1 MTPPA
6 VSLYKEDS
14 PMREQQN
21 KTINHSGTTEEQ
33 MATQQGHQAEGS
45 TKKHRTFLGY
55 LALMGPAFV
64 VGAWQFGPGNL
75 TTAVQ
80 AGSRFDYTLVW
91 VIAVSTILMIFF
103 TDMSVRLG
111 IATPVSL
118 ISSIKEHLGK
128 WVGLLAGFGVFGI
141 TLMFSVGNAVGSG
154 LGLSLIFGGS
164 PVLWT
169 VVCTIAVGI
178 VLAFKNV
185 YGIVEKA
192 LLVIVVLMGLA
203 FIASTVVAQPDWYRS
218 MAGMVPS
225 LPAGS
230 EILIVALVGTNFSIN
245 AAFYTSY
252 GIKEHRRT
260 RADYR
265 DITLVDTIPG
275 IVAPGIMT
283 ALVIMVAAAV
293 LGKTGAEAG
302 TINALASIFTPLAG
316 PTGAMLFALGLS
328 GAAFSSMI
336 ANATAGGTMLSDAIG
351 RGAKAGSP
359 AARIFTAAILVFGMI
374 ITLSFQSSPVGL
386 IVIAQ
391 SLTVLIAPLLGVLIV
406 TMANKT
412 AVMGDLRN
420 KWWQNLF
427 GAIGLIAIF
436 ALSFRLISTLIG

>member
-1 MTPPA
+1 
-6 VSLYKEDS
+6 
-14 PMREQQN
+14 MREQN
-21 KTINHSGTTEEQ
+21 RTITHPGTRDEQ
-33 MATQQGHQAEGS
+33 MATQHGTPNQGT
-45 TKKHRTFLGY
+45 TKKQRTFLGY

-80 AGSRFDYTLVW
+80 AGSRFDYSLVW
-91 VIAVSTILMIFF
+91 VIAVSTVLMIFF

-111 IATPVSL
+111 IVTPVSL

-128 WVGLLAGFGVFGI
+128 WVGVLAGFGVFGI

-154 LGLSLIFGGS
+154 LGLSLVFGGS

-169 VVCTIAVGI
+169 VVCTAAVGF
-178 VLAFKNV
+178 VLAFRNV
-185 YGIVEKA
+185 YGVVEKV
-192 LLVIVVLMGLA
+192 LLGIVVLMGLA
-203 FIASTVVAQPDWYRS
+203 FIASTIVAQPDWYRS
-218 MAGMVPS
+218 MAGMVPQ

-252 GIKEHRRT
+252 GVKEHRRT

-283 ALVIMVAAAV
+283 ALVILVAAAV

-302 TINALASIFTPLAG
+302 TINALASVFTPLAG
-316 PTGAMLFALGLS
+316 PVGSMVFALGLS

-336 ANATAGGTMLSDAIG
+336 ANATAGGTMLSDALG
-351 RGAKAGSP
+351 RGPKAGSP
-359 AARIFTAAILVFGMI
+359 TARICTGLILAFGLI

-391 SLTVLIAPLLGVLIV
+391 SLTVLIAPLLGILIV

-420 KWWQNLF
+420 KWWHNVF
-427 GAIGLIAIF
+427 AVVGLIAII
-436 ALSFRLISTLIG
+436 SSSIRLITILIG

>member
-1 MTPPA
+1 
-6 VSLYKEDS
+6 
-14 PMREQQN
+14 MREQN
-21 KTINHSGTTEEQ
+21 RIIHTRDEQ
-33 MATQQGHQAEGS
+33 RGQMVTPES
-45 TKKHRTFLGY
+45 TSLTSPPAKRRSFLGY

-80 AGSRFDYTLVW
+80 AGSRFDYSLVW
-91 VIAVSTILMIFF
+91 VIAISTILMIFF

-111 IATPVSL
+111 IATPTSL
-118 ISSIKEHLGK
+118 ITSIKDHLGK
-128 WVGLLAGFGVFGI
+128 WVGVLAGFGVFGI

-154 LGLSLIFGGS
+154 LGLSLVFGGS

-169 VVCTIAVGI
+169 VVCTAAVGF

-192 LLVIVVLMGLA
+192 LLVIVVLMGIA

-218 MAGMVPS
+218 MEGMVPS

-252 GIKEHRRT
+252 GVKEHRRT
-260 RADYR
+260 RSDYR

-275 IVAPGIMT
+275 IIAPGIMT
-283 ALVIMVAAAV
+283 ALVILVAAAV

-302 TINALASIFTPLAG
+302 TINALASVFAPLAG
-316 PTGAMLFALGLS
+316 PVGSMLFALGLS

-336 ANATAGGTMLSDAIG
+336 ANATAGGTMLSDGLG

-359 AARIFTAAILVFGMI
+359 TARIITGMILAFGLI
-374 ITLSFQSSPVGL
+374 ITLTFQSSPVAL

-391 SLTVLIAPLLGVLIV
+391 SLTVLIAPMLGVLIV
-406 TMANKT
+406 IMANR
-412 AVMGDLRN
+412 ASIMGELRN
-420 KWWQNLF
+420 KWWHNLF
-427 GAIGLIAIF
+427 GAIGLVAIV
-436 ALSFRLISTLIG
+436 ASSVRLITTLLG

>member
-1 MTPPA
+1 MSEQNETIPA
-6 VSLYKEDS
+6 LDNQRGQMV
-14 PMREQQN
+14 M
-21 KTINHSGTTEEQ
+21 HEEN
-33 MATQQGHQAEGS
+33 AVPAAPA
-45 TKKHRTFLGY
+45 KRRTFLGY

-91 VIAVSTILMIFF
+91 VIAVSTVLMIFF

-111 IATPVSL
+111 IVTPTSL
-118 ISSIKEHLGK
+118 ITSIKEHLGK
-128 WVGLLAGFGVFGI
+128 WVGILAGFGVFGI

-154 LGLSLIFGGS
+154 LGLSLVFGGS

-169 VVCTIAVGI
+169 VVCTAAVAF

-192 LLVIVVLMGLA
+192 LLAIVVLMGIA
-203 FIASTVVAQPDWYRS
+203 FIASTIVAQPDWYRS
-218 MAGMVPS
+218 MEGMVPT
-225 LPAGS
+225 LPPGS

-252 GIKEHRRT
+252 GIKENRRT

-265 DITLVDTIPG
+265 DITLVDTVPG

-302 TINALASIFTPLAG
+302 TINALASVFAPLAG
-316 PTGAMLFALGLS
+316 PVGSMLFALGLS

-336 ANATAGGTMLSDAIG
+336 ANATAGGTMFSDALG
-351 RGAKAGSP
+351 RGAEAGSA
-359 AARIFTAAILVFGMI
+359 AARIVTGVILAFGLV
-374 ITLSFQSSPVGL
+374 ITLAFQSSPVGL

-391 SLTVLIAPLLGVLIV
+391 SLTVLIAPLLGVLMFI
-406 TMANKT
+406 MAIR
-412 AVMGDLRN
+412 ASLMGELRN
-420 KWWQNLF
+420 KWWHNLF
-427 GAIGLIAIF
+427 GAIGLIAII
-436 ALSFRLISTLIG
+436 ASSLRLITTLLG

>member
-1 MTPPA
+1 MSEPKNTIA
-6 VSLYKEDS
+6 S
-14 PMREQQN
+14 PHAHRG
-21 KTINHSGTTEEQ
+21 H
-33 MATQQGHQAEGS
+33 MATTPDHHPAPEARP
-45 TKKHRTFLGY
+45 KRRTFLGY

-80 AGSRFDYTLVW
+80 AGSRYDYTLIW

-111 IATPVSL
+111 IAAPGSL
-118 ISSIKEHLGK
+118 ITAIKHHLGK
-128 WVGLLAGFGVFGI
+128 WVGVLAGCGVFGI

-154 LGLSLIFGGS
+154 LGLSLVFGGS

-169 VVCTIAVGI
+169 VVCTAAVGF
-178 VLAFKNV
+178 VLAFRNV

-192 LLVIVVLMGLA
+192 LLVIVLLMGIA
-203 FIASTVVAQPDWYRS
+203 FIASTIVAQPDWYRA
-218 MAGMVPS
+218 MEGMTPS

-252 GIKEHRRT
+252 GIKENGRT

-283 ALVIMVAAAV
+283 ALVIMVSAAV

-302 TINALASIFTPLAG
+302 TINALASVFTPLAG
-316 PTGAMLFALGLS
+316 PVGATVFALGLS

-336 ANATAGGTMLSDAIG
+336 ANATAGGTMFSDALG

-359 AARIFTAAILVFGMI
+359 TARIFTGVILAFGLV

-391 SLTVLIAPLLGVLIV
+391 SLTVLIAPMLGVLIV
-406 TMANKT
+406 IMANKKS
-412 AVMGDLRN
+412 VIGDLRN

-427 GAIGLIAIF
+427 GAIGLIAIV
-436 ALSFRLISTLIG
+436 ASSLRLITTLIG

>member
-1 MTPPA
+1 MSEPKNTIA
-6 VSLYKEDS
+6 S
-14 PMREQQN
+14 PHAHRG
-21 KTINHSGTTEEQ
+21 H
-33 MATQQGHQAEGS
+33 MATTPDHHPAPAAEP
-45 TKKHRTFLGY
+45 KRRTFLGY

-80 AGSRFDYTLVW
+80 AGSRYDYTLIW
-91 VIAVSTILMIFF
+91 VIAVSTVLMIFF

-111 IATPVSL
+111 IAAPGSL
-118 ISSIKEHLGK
+118 ITAIKQHLGK
-128 WVGLLAGFGVFGI
+128 WVGVLAGCGVFGI

-154 LGLSLIFGGS
+154 LGLSLVFGGS

-169 VVCTIAVGI
+169 VVCTAAVGF
-178 VLAFKNV
+178 VLAFRNV

-192 LLVIVVLMGLA
+192 LLVIVLLMGIA
-203 FIASTVVAQPDWYRS
+203 FIASTIVAQPDWYRA
-218 MAGMVPS
+218 MEGMTPS

-252 GIKEHRRT
+252 GIKENRRT

-283 ALVIMVAAAV
+283 ALVIMVSAAV

-302 TINALASIFTPLAG
+302 TINALASVFTPLAG
-316 PTGAMLFALGLS
+316 PVGATVFALGLS

-336 ANATAGGTMLSDAIG
+336 ANATAGGTMFSDALG

-359 AARIFTAAILVFGMI
+359 TARIFTGVILAFGLL
-374 ITLSFQSSPVGL
+374 ITLSFQASPVGL

-406 TMANKT
+406 IMANKKS
-412 AVMGDLRN
+412 VIGDLRN

-427 GAIGLIAIF
+427 GALGLIAIV
-436 ALSFRLISTLIG
+436 ASSLRLITTLVG

>member
-1 MTPPA
+1 M
-6 VSLYKEDS
+6 SLYKEDS

-21 KTINHSGTTEEQ
+21 KTITRPGTREEQ
-33 MATQQGHQAEGS
+33 MAAQQGNPAQDA

-80 AGSRFDYTLVW
+80 AGSRFDYSLVW

-111 IATPVSL
+111 IATPTSL
-118 ISSIKEHLGK
+118 ITSIKEHLGK
-128 WVGLLAGFGVFGI
+128 WVGVLAGFGVFGI

-169 VVCTIAVGI
+169 VVCTAAVAF

-192 LLVIVVLMGLA
+192 LLVIVVLMGIA

-218 MAGMVPS
+218 MEGMVPQ

-316 PTGAMLFALGLS
+316 PVGAMLFALGLS

-336 ANATAGGTMLSDAIG
+336 ANATAGGTMLSDAMG

-359 AARIFTAAILVFGMI
+359 AARIVTGMILTFGLI
-374 ITLSFQSSPVGL
+374 ITLSFQSSPVAL

-391 SLTVLIAPLLGVLIV
+391 SLTVLIAPMLGVLIV
-406 TMANKT
+406 IMANRRSI
-412 AVMGDLRN
+412 MGDLRN
-420 KWWQNLF
+420 KWWHNLF
-427 GAIGLIAIF
+427 GAIGLIAII
-436 ALSFRLISTLIG
+436 ASSIRLITTLLG

>member
-1 MTPPA
+1 MSEPHNTHHALKDQPTGAALPRNGPEA
-6 VSLYKEDS
+6 EVPKKRRSL
-14 PMREQQN
+14 
-21 KTINHSGTTEEQ
+21 
-33 MATQQGHQAEGS
+33 
-45 TKKHRTFLGY
+45 LGY

-80 AGSRFDYTLVW
+80 AGSRFDYSLVW
-91 VIAVSTILMIFF
+91 VIALSTVLMIFF

-111 IATPVSL
+111 IATPTSL
-118 ISSIKEHLGK
+118 ITSIKEHLGR
-128 WVGLLAGFGVFGI
+128 WAGILAGFGVFGI

-154 LGLSLIFGGS
+154 LGLSLVFGGS

-169 VVCTIAVGI
+169 VVCTAAVGI

-192 LLVIVVLMGLA
+192 LLAIVVLMGIA

-218 MAGMVPS
+218 MEGMIPT
-225 LPAGS
+225 LPPGS
-230 EILIVALVGTNFSIN
+230 EILVVALVGTNFSIN
-245 AAFYTSY
+245 AAFYASY

-293 LGKTGAEAG
+293 LGQTGSEAG
-302 TINALASIFTPLAG
+302 TINDLASIFTPLAG
-316 PTGAMLFALGLS
+316 PVGALLFALGLS

-336 ANATAGGTMLSDAIG
+336 ANATAGGTMLSDALG
-351 RGAKAGSP
+351 RGAQAGSP
-359 AARIFTAAILVFGMI
+359 TARIVTGIILAFGLI

-391 SLTVLIAPLLGVLIV
+391 SLTVLIAPFLGILIV
-406 TMANKT
+406 IMANRRSI
-412 AVMGDLRN
+412 MGDLRN
-420 KWWQNLF
+420 KWWHNLF
-427 GAIGLIAIF
+427 GALGLIAIV
-436 ALSFRLISTLIG
+436 ASSIRLITTLVG

>member
-1 MTPPA
+1 MREHNKTAHAVKDQPGHA
-6 VSLYKEDS
+6 VS
-14 PMREQQN
+14 N
-21 KTINHSGTTEEQ
+21 EE
-33 MATQQGHQAEGS
+33 ASLTPGAP
-45 TKKHRTFLGY
+45 KRRTFLGY

-169 VVCTIAVGI
+169 VVCTIAVAI

-192 LLVIVVLMGLA
+192 LLVFVVLMGIA

-218 MAGMVPS
+218 LEGMVPQ

-230 EILIVALVGTNFSIN
+230 ELLIIALVGTNFSIN

-336 ANATAGGTMLSDAIG
+336 ANATAGGTMLSDAVG

-359 AARIFTAAILVFGMI
+359 AARIFTAAILAFGLI

>member
-1 MTPPA
+1 M
-6 VSLYKEDS
+6 SLYKEDS

-21 KTINHSGTTEEQ
+21 KTITRPGTREEQ
-33 MATQQGHQAEGS
+33 MAAQQGNPAQDA

-80 AGSRFDYTLVW
+80 AGSRFDYSLVW

-111 IATPVSL
+111 IATPTSL
-118 ISSIKEHLGK
+118 ITSIKEHLGK
-128 WVGLLAGFGVFGI
+128 WVGVLAGFGVFGI

-169 VVCTIAVGI
+169 VVCTAAVAF

-192 LLVIVVLMGLA
+192 LLVIVVLMGIA

-218 MAGMVPS
+218 MEGMVPQ

-275 IVAPGIMT
+275 IVAPGVMT

-316 PTGAMLFALGLS
+316 PVGAMLFALGLS

-336 ANATAGGTMLSDAIG
+336 ANATAGGTMLSDAMG

-359 AARIFTAAILVFGMI
+359 AARIVTGMILTFGLI
-374 ITLSFQSSPVGL
+374 ITLSFQSSPVAL

-391 SLTVLIAPLLGVLIV
+391 SLTVLIAPMLGVLIV
-406 TMANKT
+406 IMANRRSI
-412 AVMGDLRN
+412 MGDLRN
-420 KWWQNLF
+420 KWWHNLF
-427 GAIGLIAIF
+427 GAIGLIAII
-436 ALSFRLISTLIG
+436 ASSIRLITTLLG

>member
-1 MTPPA
+1 M
-6 VSLYKEDS
+6 
-14 PMREQQN
+14 
-21 KTINHSGTTEEQ
+21 
-33 MATQQGHQAEGS
+33 
-45 TKKHRTFLGY
+45 
-55 LALMGPAFV
+55 MGPAFV

-80 AGSRFDYTLVW
+80 AGSRYDYTLVW

-111 IATPVSL
+111 IATPTSL
-118 ISSIKEHLGK
+118 ITSIKEHLGRPLG
-128 WVGLLAGFGVFGI
+128 VLAGLGVFGI

-154 LGLSLIFGGS
+154 LGLSLVFGGS

-169 VVCTIAVGI
+169 VVCTAAVAL
-178 VLAFKNV
+178 VLAFRNV

-192 LLVIVVLMGLA
+192 LLVIVALMAVA
-203 FIASTVVAQPDWYRS
+203 FVASAVVAQPDWYR
-218 MAGMVPS
+218 ALEGAIPS

-230 EILIVALVGTNFSIN
+230 EILVVALVGTNFSIN

-252 GIKEHRRT
+252 GVKEHKRT

-283 ALVIMVAAAV
+283 ALVILVAASV
-293 LGKTGAEAG
+293 LGQTGGEATSIG
-302 TINALASIFTPLAG
+302 ALASIFEPLAG
-316 PTGAMLFALGLS
+316 PVGSMLFALGLS

-336 ANATAGGTMLSDAIG
+336 ANATAGGTMLSDAMG

-359 AARIFTAAILVFGMI
+359 AARIVTGVILAFGLI

-391 SLTVLIAPLLGVLIV
+391 SLTVLIAPLLGVLLIV
-406 TMANKT
+406 MSNKT
-412 AVMGDLRN
+412 AVMGELRN
-420 KWWQNLF
+420 KWWQNF
-427 GAIGLIAIF
+427 FAVVGLITIVASS
-436 ALSFRLISTLIG
+436 LRLITLLIG

>member
-1 MTPPA
+1 
-6 VSLYKEDS
+6 
-14 PMREQQN
+14 MREQN
-21 KTINHSGTTEEQ
+21 KTITRSDHREEQ
-33 MATQQGHQAEGS
+33 MATQQGHQPGA
-45 TKKHRTFLGY
+45 TTLKRRTFLGY

-91 VIAVSTILMIFF
+91 VIALSTVLMIFF

-111 IATPVSL
+111 IATPTSL
-118 ISSIKEHLGK
+118 ITSIKDHLGK
-128 WVGLLAGFGVFGI
+128 WVGVLAGFGVFGI

-154 LGLSLIFGGS
+154 LGLSLVFGGS

-169 VVCTIAVGI
+169 IVCTIAVGI
-178 VLAFKNV
+178 VLAFRNV
-185 YGIVEKA
+185 YGIVEKV
-192 LLVIVVLMGLA
+192 LLVIVVLMALA
-203 FIASTVVAQPDWYRS
+203 FIASTVVAQPDWYRALEGS
-218 MAGMVPS
+218 VPT

-230 EILIVALVGTNFSIN
+230 EILVVALVGTNFSIN

-265 DITLVDTIPG
+265 DITLADTIPG
-275 IVAPGIMT
+275 IVAPGFMT

-293 LGKTGAEAG
+293 LGRTGAEAG
-302 TINALASIFTPLAG
+302 TINALASVFTPLAG
-316 PTGAMLFALGLS
+316 PVGSMIFALGLS

-336 ANATAGGTMLSDAIG
+336 ANATAGGTMVSDALG

-359 AARIFTAAILVFGMI
+359 MARIFTGMI
-374 ITLSFQSSPVGL
+374 LAFGLITTLSFQSSPVGL

-406 TMANKT
+406 VMANK
-412 AVMGDLRN
+412 AYVMGDLRN
-420 KWWQNLF
+420 KWWHNLF
-427 GAIGLIAIF
+427 AAIGLIAII
-436 ALSFRLISTLIG
+436 ASSIRLITTLIG

>member
-1 MTPPA
+1 
-6 VSLYKEDS
+6 
-14 PMREQQN
+14 MREPN
-21 KTINHSGTTEEQ
+21 KTIASPH
-33 MATQQGHQAEGS
+33 AHQGQTVNPEGNPAPAAPV
-45 TKKHRTFLGY
+45 KRRTFLGY

-80 AGSRFDYTLVW
+80 AGSRFDYSLVW

-111 IATPVSL
+111 ITAPGSL
-118 ISSIKEHLGK
+118 ITAIKAHLGK
-128 WVGLLAGFGVFGI
+128 WVGVLAGFGVFGI

-154 LGLSLIFGGS
+154 LGLSLVFGGS
-164 PVLWT
+164 PVLWS
-169 VVCTIAVGI
+169 VVCTAAVGF
-178 VLAFKNV
+178 VLAFRNV

-192 LLVIVVLMGLA
+192 LLVIVVLMGIA
-203 FIASTVVAQPDWYRS
+203 FIASTVIAQPDWYR
-218 MAGMVPS
+218 AAQGMVPG

-316 PTGAMLFALGLS
+316 PVGAMVFALGLS

-336 ANATAGGTMLSDAIG
+336 ANATAGGTMLSDGLG

-359 AARIFTAAILVFGMI
+359 TARVFTGVILAFGLI
-374 ITLSFQSSPVGL
+374 ITLSFQASPVGL

-391 SLTVLIAPLLGVLIV
+391 SLTVLIAPLLGALIV
-406 TMANKT
+406 IMANKT

-427 GAIGLIAIF
+427 GAIGLIAIVV
-436 ALSFRLISTLIG
+436 SSIRLITALIG

>member
-1 MTPPA
+1 M
-6 VSLYKEDS
+6 LLQKEDS
-14 PMREQQN
+14 QMREHN
-21 KTINHSGTTEEQ
+21 RTITHPGTAEEQ
-33 MATQQGHQAEGS
+33 MATQQGNPAQG
-45 TKKHRTFLGY
+45 TTRKHRTFLGY

-80 AGSRFDYTLVW
+80 AGSRFDYSLVW

-111 IATPVSL
+111 IATPTSL
-118 ISSIKEHLGK
+118 ITSIKEHLGK
-128 WVGLLAGFGVFGI
+128 PIGILAGFGVFGI

-169 VVCTIAVGI
+169 VVCTAAVGF

-192 LLVIVVLMGLA
+192 LLVIVVLMGIA

-218 MAGMVPS
+218 MEGMVPQ

-252 GIKEHRRT
+252 GVKEHRRT
-260 RADYR
+260 RDDYR

-302 TINALASIFTPLAG
+302 TINALASVFTPLAG
-316 PTGAMLFALGLS
+316 PVGAMVFALGLS

-336 ANATAGGTMLSDAIG
+336 ANATAGGTMLSDALG
-351 RGAKAGSP
+351 RGARAGSP
-359 AARIFTAAILVFGMI
+359 MARIVTGMILAFGLI

-406 TMANKT
+406 IMANKT
-412 AVMGDLRN
+412 TVMGDLRN
-420 KWWQNLF
+420 KWWHNLF
-427 GAIGLIAIF
+427 AAIGLIAII
-436 ALSFRLISTLIG
+436 ASSIRLITTLIG

>member
-1 MTPPA
+1 
-6 VSLYKEDS
+6 
-14 PMREQQN
+14 
-21 KTINHSGTTEEQ
+21 
-33 MATQQGHQAEGS
+33 MATQQGHQAEDA
-45 TKKHRTFLGY
+45 TKKQRTFLGY

-111 IATPVSL
+111 IATPTSL
-118 ISSIKEHLGK
+118 ITSIKEHLGRPFG
-128 WVGLLAGFGVFGI
+128 VLAGFGVFGI

-154 LGLSLIFGGS
+154 LGLSLVFGGS

-169 VVCTIAVGI
+169 VVCTAAVAL
-178 VLAFKNV
+178 VLAFRNV

-192 LLVIVVLMGLA
+192 LLVIVALMAVA
-203 FIASTVVAQPDWYRS
+203 FVASAVVAQPDWYR
-218 MAGMVPS
+218 ALEGAIPS

-230 EILIVALVGTNFSIN
+230 EILVVALVGTNFSIN
-245 AAFYTSY
+245 AAFYASY
-252 GIKEHRRT
+252 GIKEHKRT
-260 RADYR
+260 RTDYR

-283 ALVIMVAAAV
+283 ALVILVSASV
-293 LGKTGAEAG
+293 LGQTGGEATSIG
-302 TINALASIFTPLAG
+302 ALASIFEPLAG
-316 PTGAMLFALGLS
+316 PGGSMLFALGLS

-336 ANATAGGTMLSDAIG
+336 ANATAGGTMLSDAMG

-359 AARIFTAAILVFGMI
+359 AARIVTGVILSFGLI

-391 SLTVLIAPLLGVLIV
+391 SLTVLIAPLLGVLLII
-406 TMANKT
+406 MSNKT
-412 AVMGDLRN
+412 AVMGELRN
-420 KWWQNLF
+420 KWWHNLF
-427 GAIGLIAIF
+427 AVVGLVTIVA
-436 ALSFRLISTLIG
+436 SSVRLITLLLG

>member
-1 MTPPA
+1 
-6 VSLYKEDS
+6 
-14 PMREQQN
+14 MREQN
-21 KTINHSGTTEEQ
+21 RTIIHPGQMEQQ
-33 MATQQGHQAEGS
+33 MAAPHVNPAPAGTG
-45 TKKHRTFLGY
+45 KRRTFLGY

-80 AGSRFDYTLVW
+80 AGSRFDYSLVW

-111 IATPVSL
+111 IVTPTSL
-118 ISSIKEHLGK
+118 ITSIKEHLGK
-128 WVGLLAGFGVFGI
+128 PVGILAGFGVFGI

-154 LGLSLIFGGS
+154 LGLSLVFGGS
-164 PVLWT
+164 PVVWT
-169 VVCTIAVGI
+169 VVCTAAVGF
-178 VLAFKNV
+178 VLAFRNV
-185 YGIVEKA
+185 YGLVEKA
-192 LLVIVVLMGLA
+192 LLVIVVLMGIA

-218 MAGMVPS
+218 MEGMVPS
-225 LPAGS
+225 LPPGS

-265 DITLVDTIPG
+265 DITLADTIPG

-283 ALVIMVAAAV
+283 TLVILVAASV

-302 TINALASIFTPLAG
+302 TINALASVFAPLAG
-316 PTGAMLFALGLS
+316 PVGSMLFALGLS

-336 ANATAGGTMLSDAIG
+336 ANATAGGTMLSDAMG
-351 RGAKAGSP
+351 RGTHAGSP
-359 AARIFTAAILVFGMI
+359 AARIVTGMILAFGLI

-391 SLTVLIAPLLGVLIV
+391 SLTVLIAPLLGVLILV
-406 TMANKT
+406 MANRSSL
-412 AVMGDLRN
+412 MGELRN
-420 KWWQNLF
+420 RWWHNLF
-427 GAIGLIAIF
+427 GAIGLIAIV
-436 ALSFRLISTLIG
+436 ASSVRLITLLIG

>member
-1 MTPPA
+1 MSEQNETIPA
-6 VSLYKEDS
+6 LDNQRGQMV
-14 PMREQQN
+14 
-21 KTINHSGTTEEQ
+21 THEEN
-33 MATQQGHQAEGS
+33 AVPAAPA
-45 TKKHRTFLGY
+45 KRRTFLGY

-91 VIAVSTILMIFF
+91 VIAVSTVLMIFF

-111 IATPVSL
+111 IVTPTSL
-118 ISSIKEHLGK
+118 ITSIKEHLGK
-128 WVGLLAGFGVFGI
+128 WVGILAGFGVFGI

-154 LGLSLIFGGS
+154 LGLSLVFGGS

-169 VVCTIAVGI
+169 VVCTAAVAF

-192 LLVIVVLMGLA
+192 LLAIVVLMGIA
-203 FIASTVVAQPDWYRS
+203 FIASTIVAQPDWYRS
-218 MAGMVPS
+218 MEGMVPT
-225 LPAGS
+225 LPPGS

-252 GIKEHRRT
+252 GIKENRRT

-265 DITLVDTIPG
+265 DITLVDTVPG

-302 TINALASIFTPLAG
+302 TINALASVFAPLAG
-316 PTGAMLFALGLS
+316 PVGSMLFALGLS

-336 ANATAGGTMLSDAIG
+336 ANATAGGTMFSDALG
-351 RGAKAGSP
+351 RGAEAGSA
-359 AARIFTAAILVFGMI
+359 AARIVTGVILAFGLV
-374 ITLSFQSSPVGL
+374 ITLAFQSSPVGL

-391 SLTVLIAPLLGVLIV
+391 SLTVLIAPLLGVLIFI
-406 TMANKT
+406 MANR
-412 AVMGDLRN
+412 ASLMGELRN
-420 KWWQNLF
+420 KWWHNLF
-427 GAIGLIAIF
+427 GAIGLIAII
-436 ALSFRLISTLIG
+436 ASSLRLITTLLG